1 MRTPDLA
8 ARGRAYTLLCTELR
22 RQGPLWPAER
32 ALILGAAD
40 ALLFDE
46 PDAPAAQQAAL
57 ELLRTLEANDR
68 RTDAEALRLSE
79 ALLGCAAPIETMA
92 LCPTVRVAAAAPVRE
107 QGATHA
113 S

>member
-1 MRTPDLA
+1 MTTPDLTT
-8 ARGRAYTLLCTELR
+8 RGRAYTRLCAELR
-22 RQGPLWPAER
+22 RQGPLWPAET

-46 PDAPAAQQAAL
+46 AGAPAAQQAAL

-68 RTDAEALRLSE
+68 RTDAETLRLSE
-79 ALLGCAAPIETMA
+79 ALLGCAAPVQTVA
-92 LCPTVRVAAAAPVRE
+92 LCPPAPVVAAAVRE

>member
-1 MRTPDLA
+1 MSTPDLA
-8 ARGRAYTLLCTELR
+8 TRGRAYTRLCAELR

-46 PDAPAAQQAAL
+46 PGAAAEQQAAL
-57 ELLRTLEANDR
+57 ELLRSLEANDR

-79 ALLGCAAPIETMA
+79 ALLGCAAPIETVA
-92 LCPTVRVAAAAPVRE
+92 LRRTARVAEAAPVRE